1 MWNRG
6 FRWAK
11 AFKQDIKRNFIEL
24 IARWGLDPSCFQIL
38 TQKYSFLM
46 AFALTAVECVRAFS
60 KMKTIKIDK
69 RSSLAHETL
78 NNLMLISIQ
87 DPN

>member
-6 FRWAK
+6 FRWTK
-11 AFKQDIKRNFIEL
+11 AFKQDIKWNFIEL
-24 IARWGLDPSCFQIL
+24 IAKWGLNPSCFQIL
-38 TQKYSFLM
+38 TQKYSFFM
-46 AFALTAVECVRAFS
+46 AVALTAVDCVRVFS

-87 DPN
+87 DPD